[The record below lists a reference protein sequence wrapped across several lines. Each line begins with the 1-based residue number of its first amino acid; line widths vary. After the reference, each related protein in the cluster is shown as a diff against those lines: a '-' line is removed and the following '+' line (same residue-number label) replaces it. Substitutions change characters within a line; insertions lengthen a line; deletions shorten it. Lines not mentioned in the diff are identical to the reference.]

1 MSLERFARS
10 GSCKISW
17 KWTKGSTEGGHRKR
31 RRRVG
36 RCQAGEGGQHLPTV
50 LAGNNL
56 LHALNTWLGGSPGPS
71 CHILL
76 CHRVPAPGMDA
87 KGAGSVTAGHMTP
100 LCCKVTVCWSCGH
113 HCALQA
119 KDHYFFPAEEWKY
132 FWQSSNFKWF
142 LLNAAPCW
150 QFPPRDQHKQG
161 GHRHSTA

>member
-10 GSCKISW
+10 SSCKIIW
-17 KWTKGSTEGGHRKR
+17 KWTKGSAEGGHRKR

-87 KGAGSVTAGHMTP
+87 KGAGSVTAGHDTPVLQGDSVLELWPP
-100 LCCKVTVCWSCGH
+100 LCPAGQGP
-113 HCALQA
+113 L
-119 KDHYFFPAEEWKY
+119 FFPAEEWKY